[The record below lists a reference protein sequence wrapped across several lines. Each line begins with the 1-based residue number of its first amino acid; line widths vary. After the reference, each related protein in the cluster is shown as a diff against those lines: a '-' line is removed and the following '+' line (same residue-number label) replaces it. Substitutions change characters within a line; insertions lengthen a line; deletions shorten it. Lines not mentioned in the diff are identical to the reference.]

1 MAVKVGTGPSRA
13 VSFDYSGAVVLVTG
27 AGSGI
32 GKAIAKSFASAGGTV
47 VAADISS
54 DAAED
59 TVTEIRDA
67 GGKAVPFI
75 VDVADELDVSKMV
88 TAIVDQLGQLDIAIN
103 NAGIEADHLPL
114 ALLDSDNWRR
124 VSDVNLSS
132 VFYAMKAQIPVMLDQ
147 TAGGCIVNTA
157 SISGLIG
164 GYNLAAY
171 TATKHGVVGMTKA
184 AAMDYADSGRLRIN
198 ALCPGLVDTPFIG
211 DLPEP
216 IRARLINGIP
226 MRRPAQAD
234 EMAQAVLWL
243 CSDGASYVT
252 GHTLVIDGGASL
264 GGEATRFD
272 L

>member
-1 MAVKVGTGPSRA
+1 MAAKDRTRPARA
-13 VSFDYSGAVVLVTG
+13 VNYDYFGAVALVTG

-32 GKAIAKSFASAGGTV
+32 GKAIAQAFANAGATV
-47 VAADISS
+47 VAADISP
-54 DAAED
+54 DAAEHI
-59 TVTEIRDA
+59 VAEIHDE
-67 GGKAVPFI
+67 GGKAMPFI
-75 VDVADELDVSKMV
+75 VDVADELSVSRMV
-88 TAIVDQLGQLDIAIN
+88 KTIVNQFGQLDIAIN
-103 NAGIEADHLPL
+103 NAGIEADHVPL

-124 VSDVNLSS
+124 VSDVNLSA

-147 TAGGCIVNTA
+147 DTGGCIVNTA

-226 MRRPAQAD
+226 MRRPAEAT
-234 EMAQAVLWL
+234 EIAQAAMWL
-243 CSDGASYVT
+243 CSDGASYVS
-252 GHTLVIDGGASL
+252 GHALVVDGGASL

-272 L
+272 

>member
-1 MAVKVGTGPSRA
+1 MRADAQTRPLRA
-13 VSFDYSGAVVLVTG
+13 VTYDYSGAVVLVTG

-32 GKAIAKSFASAGGTV
+32 GKAIAHAFASAGGLV
-47 VAADISS
+47 AAADISH
-54 DAAED
+54 DAAERSAA
-59 TVTEIRDA
+59 EICDA
-67 GGKAVPFI
+67 GGRAAPFA
-75 VDVADELDVSKMV
+75 VDVADEVGVSRMV
-88 TAIVDQLGQLDIAIN
+88 GKIVSQFGQLDIAIN
-103 NAGIEADHLPL
+103 NAGIEANLGPL

-124 VSDVNLSS
+124 VSDVNLSA

-147 TAGGCIVNTA
+147 AFGGRIVNTA

-184 AAMDYADSGRLRIN
+184 AAMDYADSDRVRIN
-198 ALCPGLVDTPFIG
+198 AICPGLVDTPFIG

-226 MRRPAQAD
+226 MRRPAQAA
-234 EMAQAVLWL
+234 EIARAVLWL
-243 CSDGASYVT
+243 CSDDASYVT
-252 GHTLVIDGGASL
+252 GHALVVDGGASL

-272 L
+272 